1 MKFDRAKVRLNRR
14 AKKKAESTWMFVQA
28 TVPSREAPPAVW
40 LREKSRAIAADC
52 ELGNESE
59 PKLIAIGT
67 RTSAFFLFPIKLYMR
82 TANNFHVSWLL

>member
-1 MKFDRAKVRLNRR
+1 MKFDGAQVTLNRR
-14 AKKKAESTWMFVQA
+14 EQKKAESTWMFVQA
-28 TVPSREAPPAVW
+28 TVQSGEAPPAVW
-40 LREKSRAIAADC
+40 LHAQSRAVAADC

-67 RTSAFFLFPIKLYMR
+67 RTSAFLLFPIKLYMR